1 MRFDNAILCLDGDES
16 NLFSAGVY
24 KIDYVE
30 LLLYM
35 KIIRFSTR
43 IKLDTSK
50 FFGALAVP
58 ITEAVALNRPS
69 EGSQQAG
76 IEPKETMTP
85 IPVLAW
91 PLAFLVFVFWV
102 VAYSL
107 SMGGISS
114 VAVYVF
120 IGLGAL
126 CVLLLIVEHFTQG
139 FISRIVGLGGSD
151 DAVKVSTVPP

>member
-1 MRFDNAILCLDGDES
+1 
-16 NLFSAGVY
+16 
-24 KIDYVE
+24 
-30 LLLYM
+30 M
-35 KIIRFSTR
+35 KIVRFSTR

-58 ITEAVALNRPS
+58 ITEAVALNRPR

-76 IEPKETMTP
+76 IEPKATT

-139 FISRIVGLGGSD
+139 FISRIVGLGGSNE
-151 DAVKVSTVPP
+151 AVKVSTVTP